1 MAAVDETTLPLIP
14 ELSSRANGI
23 VGAVP
28 HGSMENKTLRYFKAK
43 VTPIFLD
50 ADSERTYII
59 YIYST
64 YIYISKQFHPLSR
77 HRLSFTG
84 LSHKTKDETTTV
96 PSLVVL
102 YFVALADQHQWSV
115 VNFQEVCQIEHTS
128 QLHQIGATPPRKC
141 L

>member
-1 MAAVDETTLPLIP
+1 MAALDETTLPLIP

-59 YIYST
+59 YI
-64 YIYISKQFHPLSR
+64 
-77 HRLSFTG
+77 
-84 LSHKTKDETTTV
+84 
-96 PSLVVL
+96 
-102 YFVALADQHQWSV
+102 
-115 VNFQEVCQIEHTS
+115 
-128 QLHQIGATPPRKC
+128 
-141 L
+141 